1 LRAIG
6 WRVAGW
12 IARKRAPTTAAGA
25 LAVVALLWLASGTAA
40 ASTVQLP
47 LTIYDQG
54 NGLTSLSVVRLH
66 EGRDGFLWVGTEK
79 GLYRFDG
86 LGFEGV
92 GPAKGFETSEVVAMA
107 EDAGGHLW
115 VASRAGLQR
124 RNDGGTFE
132 FVSPEGKR
140 LLVDRGQSLAADGE
154 GGMLA
159 VSGHRLLRLA
169 PAAKGGWSETQPLAN
184 LQALAPGDVA
194 AVLQHSGTTWFG
206 CGPALCRLRNGVL
219 TRFGEDKGVP
229 ADKWL
234 GLLASRDGS
243 VWARG
248 IGHVLRLPANAN
260 AFASHDMPDGHMKVA
275 ASSIDIVEDRAGRI
289 LTRTDVG
296 LARWDGAHWQ
306 LFDTANGLPG
316 VGVSSM
322 VSDRDGMVWMGTY
335 GRGVY
340 YWSSADAVEDWT
352 AAQGLSGNLV
362 WSIARAD
369 AKSLWVASEAGA
381 EVIVPDENAARRAP
395 LALPPPAQAHAV
407 IADGKGALWYFLFDG
422 RVARYDTQSR
432 ETHVVTTLP
441 YLTRGALMD
450 HAGRLWAYTL
460 GGLFEIDTQKGTA
473 TRAAADLI
481 PPTMCSDAAEDT
493 AGRLWV
499 ACSAGLFRLGKD
511 GQWAH
516 VKLQP
521 EESAGGYENV
531 AVTPD
536 GRLWLSALQPGLWVA
551 ETSDADTLAVAPVA
565 DALLADTRFYFL
577 RADRR
582 GRLWAG
588 GGSGVDVLDHG
599 NWARLSTRD
608 GLLWD
613 ETNHGAFLADDDGT
627 VWIGAPVGLTHVLDP
642 DQLLAPRNI
651 QPVLTDARYSGKPV
665 GAAATLPFHEAA
677 ALVLHFGVANNNAGH
692 PVRFRYRLP
701 GVDGGWVET
710 AQREVR
716 YASLPPG
723 QYLFEV
729 QAVDV
734 NRRVASAPVS
744 LAFTVAPPWWQRPWA
759 YVAAVAL
766 ALLAT
771 WGAWRWRT
779 RLLIA
784 HARRLEAVVDVRTAE
799 LRDALQ
805 ARRMLLAHVGHDLR
819 APLNTILSAVRR
831 WRGGDAARDYPRIIE
846 RHVHQQMALIDELL
860 EFSRGELTGLRLAPQ
875 PGYLHAFLHEVAER
889 AELLA
894 ERHGNQLTTHFDERL
909 PALVVA
915 DFRRLGQVLMNL
927 LGNAAKFTHGGSVVL
942 RASAEAASGGVVSI
956 AFVVED
962 TGIGMDPKALE
973 ALRKPFARGDNA
985 ARHDG
990 SGLGLAIVEQLLE
1003 HMGSRLEV
1011 EAVPTGGSRFA
1022 FAVAL
1027 PLASADDVEADL
1039 PPGEDAGDVDGGDR
1053 VVLVVEPHAPTRAVL
1068 CDLLDGYG
1076 FHSVAAADGHAAA
1089 LALQAGRPALVITEL
1104 QFPGGDGWRL
1114 LHAVRE
1120 LDRGLPVL
1128 LYSATSP
1135 APSFVTNVNFNGVL
1149 LKPASAGDLMRQ
1161 VVKLAVTPSGVSP
1174 AISG

>member
-1 LRAIG
+1 MRRRRVRNALRSIMAC
-6 WRVAGW
+6 VAF
-12 IARKRAPTTAAGA
+12 AAA
-25 LAVVALLWLASGTAA
+25 ALLPTAQVH

-47 LTIYDQG
+47 LTIYDQST
-54 NGLTSLSVVRLH
+54 GLTSLSVVRLY
-66 EGRDGFLWVGTEK
+66 EGHDGFLWVGTEK

-86 LGFEGV
+86 LGFEAI
-92 GPAKGFETSEVVAMA
+92 GPSRGFQTSEVVAMT
-107 EDAGGHLW
+107 EDPAGHLW

-124 RNDGGTFE
+124 RKADGSFE
-132 FVSPEGKR
+132 WVSPDGKR
-140 LLVDRGQSLAADGE
+140 LLVDRGRSLAADSE

-159 VSGHRLLRLA
+159 VSGHRMLRLTQD
-169 PAAKGGWSETQPLAN
+169 AKGDWHVSEPLAN
-184 LQALAPGDVA
+184 VQVLAPGDIA
-194 AVLQHSGTTWFG
+194 AVIHNSGTTWFG

-248 IGHVLRLPANAN
+248 IAHVLRLPANAS
-260 AFASHDMPDGHMKVA
+260 AFVAHDIPDGHMKVA

-296 LARWDGAHWQ
+296 LARWDGARWQ
-306 LFDTANGLPG
+306 LFDTNNGLPG
-316 VGVSSM
+316 VGISSM

-352 AAQGLSGNLV
+352 AAQGLSGSLV
-362 WSIARAD
+362 WSIARGD
-369 AKSLWVASEAGA
+369 AHALWVATEAGA
-381 EVIVPDENAARRAP
+381 EVIAPEANAAHRAP
-395 LALPPPAQAHAV
+395 IELPPPAQAHAV
-407 IADGKGALWYFLFDG
+407 IADGKGAIWYFLFDG
-422 RVARYDTQSR
+422 RVARYDTQKH
-432 ETHVVTTLP
+432 ETRIVTTLP
-441 YLTRGALMD
+441 YLIRGALMD
-450 HAGRLWAYTL
+450 RQGRLWAYTL
-460 GGLFEIDTQKGTA
+460 GGLYQIDPLSGTA
-473 TRAAADLI
+473 TRAAPDLI
-481 PPTMCSDAAEDT
+481 PSTMCSDAAEDT
-493 AGRLWV
+493 QGRLWV
-499 ACSAGLFRLGKD
+499 ACSAGLFRLSED
-511 GQWAH
+511 RWSH
-516 VKLQP
+516 ISLQP
-521 EESAGGYENV
+521 GESAGGYENV

-551 ETSDADTLAVAPVA
+551 DVSDADTLAAAPVA

-577 RADRR
+577 RVDQR

-599 NWARLSTRD
+599 TWARLTMRD

-613 ETNHGAFLADDDGT
+613 ETNHGAFLADADGT

-651 QPVLTDARYSGKPV
+651 QPVIADAQYGDTRV
-665 GAAATLPFHEAA
+665 EAAATLPFQQAT

-701 GVDGGWVET
+701 GVDGDWVET
-710 AQREVR
+710 AQHEVR
-716 YASLPPG
+716 YALLPPG
-723 QYLFEV
+723 QYTFEV
-729 QAVDV
+729 QAIDV
-734 NRRVASAPVS
+734 NRRVASPP
-744 LAFTVAPPWWQRPWA
+744 LTLTFTVAPPWWQTVWA
-759 YVAAVAL
+759 YAGAAWLMLL
-766 ALLAT
+766 AL
-771 WGAWRWRT
+771 WGAWRWRM
-779 RLLIA
+779 RVLIA

-799 LRDALQ
+799 LRDALH

-819 APLNTILSAVRR
+819 APLNTIMSAVRK

-860 EFSRGELTGLRLAPQ
+860 EFSRGELTGLQLEPA

-889 AELLA
+889 ADLLA
-894 ERHGNQLTTHFDERL
+894 ERHGNHLATHFDEHL

-942 RASAEAASGGVVSI
+942 RAGVGQAGAERARI
-956 AFVVED
+956 TFVVED

-973 ALRKPFARGDNA
+973 ALRQPFARGDNA

-990 SGLGLAIVEQLLE
+990 SGLGLAIVEQLLQ
-1003 HMGSRLEV
+1003 HMGSHLDV
-1011 EAVPTGGSRFA
+1011 EAVPSGGSRFT
-1022 FAVAL
+1022 FGVLLPVAS
-1027 PLASADDVEADL
+1027 PNDVEPEL
-1039 PPGEDAGDVDGGDR
+1039 PPGEDAGEIDGDDR

-1089 LALQAGRPALVITEL
+1089 VALQQQRPALVVTEL
-1104 QFPGGDGWRL
+1104 HFPGGDGWRL

-1120 LDRGLPVL
+1120 QHRDLPVL
-1128 LYSATSP
+1128 LYAATAP
-1135 APSFVTNVNFNGVL
+1135 APTFVTNVNFDGVL
-1149 LKPASAGDLMRQ
+1149 LKPGTAGEFMRQ
-1161 VVKLAVTPSGVSP
+1161 VMKLAVTCQRVSGSP
-1174 AISG
+1174 VR

>member
-1 LRAIG
+1 ML
-6 WRVAGW
+6 RVAATLALGL
-12 IARKRAPTTAAGA
+12 IAT
-25 LAVVALLWLASGTAA
+25 LAHASA
-40 ASTVQLP
+40 VQLP
-47 LTIYDQG
+47 LTVYDQG
-54 NGLTSLSVVRLH
+54 NGLTSLSVVRLQ
-66 EGRDGFLWVGTEK
+66 EGHDGFLWVGTEK

-86 LGFEGV
+86 LGFEGI
-92 GPAKGFETSEVVAMA
+92 GPAKGFQTSEVVAMA

-124 RNDGGTFE
+124 RNDEGTFAW
-132 FVSPEGKR
+132 VSPGEKR
-140 LLVDRGQSLAADGE
+140 LLVDRGQSLAADGQ

-169 PAAKGGWSETQPLAN
+169 QEGGGAWVETQPLAN
-184 LQALAPGDVA
+184 LQAQAPGDVT

-248 IGHVLRLPANAN
+248 IGHVLRLPPNAT
-260 AFASHDMPDGHMKVA
+260 AFVAHDMPEGHMKVA

-296 LARWDGAHWQ
+296 LARWDGGQWQ
-306 LFDTANGLPG
+306 LFDAANGLPG
-316 VGVSSM
+316 VGISSM

-369 AKSLWVASEAGA
+369 AHTLWVASEAGA
-381 EVIVPDENAARRAP
+381 EVIEPEQNAAHRAP

-422 RVARYDTQSR
+422 RVARYDTQTH
-432 ETHVVTTLP
+432 ETRVVTTLP
-441 YLTRGALMD
+441 YLIRGALRD
-450 HAGRLWAYTL
+450 HTGRLWAYTL
-460 GGLFEIDTQKGTA
+460 GGLFEIDPLKGTA
-473 TRAAADLI
+473 TRAAPDLI
-481 PPTMCSDAAEDT
+481 PSTMCSDASEDT

-499 ACSAGLFRLGKD
+499 ACSAGLFRLSG
-511 GQWAH
+511 GRWTH
-516 VKLQP
+516 VQLQP
-521 EESAGGYENV
+521 GESAGGYENI

-551 ETSDADTLAVAPVA
+551 DTSDKDTLAAAPVD

-577 RADRR
+577 RVDQR

-599 NWARLSTRD
+599 AWARLSMRD

-613 ETNHGAFLADDDGT
+613 ETNHGAFLADTDGT

-651 QPVLTDARYSGKPV
+651 LPVLTGVHYGDAPV
-665 GAAATLPFHEAA
+665 DTREALPYKEAA

-716 YASLPPG
+716 YASLPSG
-723 QYLFEV
+723 HYTFEV

-734 NRRVASAPVS
+734 NRRVASPPLTLS
-744 LAFTVAPPWWQRPWA
+744 FTVAPPWWQTPWA
-759 YVAAVAL
+759 YAAAVLLVL
-766 ALLAT
+766 AVM
-771 WGAWRWRT
+771 WVAWRWRM
-779 RLLIA
+779 RVLIA
-784 HARRLEAVVDVRTAE
+784 HARRLEAVVEVRTSE

-819 APLNTILSAVRR
+819 APLNTILSAVRK
-831 WRGGDAARDYPRIIE
+831 WRRGDVGRDYPRIIE

-860 EFSRGELTGLRLAPQ
+860 EFSRGELTGLRLEPA
-875 PGYLHAFLHEVAER
+875 PGYLHAFLHELAER

-894 ERHGNQLTTHFDERL
+894 ERHGNHLTTHFDERL

-927 LGNAAKFTHGGSVVL
+927 LGNAAKFTHGGTVVL
-942 RASAEAASGGVVSI
+942 HAEVLHGPGNGVRLG
-956 AFVVED
+956 FTVED

-973 ALRKPFARGDNA
+973 ALRQPFARGDNA

-1003 HMGSRLEV
+1003 HMGSRLAV
-1011 EAVPTGGSRFA
+1011 EAVPTGGSRFT
-1022 FAVAL
+1022 FAVEV
-1027 PLASADDVEADL
+1027 PLASVDDVEAEL
-1039 PPGEDAGDVDGGDR
+1039 APGEDAGEVDGADE

-1076 FHSVAAADGHAAA
+1076 FHSVAAADGQA
-1089 LALQAGRPALVITEL
+1089 ALQAMQAHRPALVITEL
-1104 QFPGGDGWRL
+1104 RFPGGDGWRL
-1114 LHAVRE
+1114 LHAARD
-1120 LDRGLPVL
+1120 LHKDLPVL
-1128 LYSATSP
+1128 LYAATHP
-1135 APSFVTNVNFNGVL
+1135 APSFVTHVNFNGVL
-1149 LKPASAGDLMRQ
+1149 LKPATAGELMRQ
-1161 VVKLAVTPSGVSP
+1161 VMKLAVTRPGLTPSPVG
-1174 AISG
+1174 

>member
-1 LRAIG
+1 M
-6 WRVAGW
+6 
-12 IARKRAPTTAAGA
+12 
-25 LAVVALLWLASGTAA
+25 
-40 ASTVQLP
+40 QLP

-54 NGLTSLSVVRLH
+54 NGLTSLSVVRMH
-66 EGRDGFLWVGTEK
+66 EGSDGFLWVGTEK

-86 LGFEGV
+86 LGFDSV
-92 GPAKGFETSEVVAMA
+92 GPAKGFQTSEVVAMA
-107 EDAGGHLW
+107 EDAGHHLW

-124 RNDGGTFE
+124 RGDDGHFAW
-132 FVSPEGKR
+132 VSADSQP
-140 LLVDRGQSLAADGE
+140 LLVDRGQSLTADGE

-159 VSGHRLLRLA
+159 VSGHRLLRLT
-169 PAAKGGWSETQPLAN
+169 PGNGQGTWTQTLPLEH
-184 LQALAPGDVA
+184 LQAQAPGDVT
-194 AVLQHSGTTWFG
+194 AVLQSNGSTWFG

-219 TRFGEDKGVP
+219 ARFGEDKGVP

-243 VWARG
+243 LWARG
-248 IGHVLRLPANAN
+248 IGHVLRLPANAT
-260 AFASHDMPDGHMKVA
+260 AFIAHDMPDGHMKVA

-316 VGVSSM
+316 VGISSM

-352 AAQGLSGNLV
+352 TAQGLSGNLV

-369 AKSLWVASEAGA
+369 AHSLWVASEAGA
-381 EVIVPDENAARRAP
+381 EVIEPEANAAHRAP
-395 LALPPPAQAHAV
+395 LDLPPPTQAHAV
-407 IADGKGALWYFLFDG
+407 IADGKGGLWYFLFDG
-422 RVARYDTQSR
+422 RVAHVDTA
-432 ETHVVTTLP
+432 THAARVVTTLP
-441 YLTRGALMD
+441 YLVRGALLD
-450 HAGRLWAYTL
+450 HEGRLWAYTL
-460 GGLFEIDTQKGTA
+460 GGLFAIDPVHGTA
-473 TRAAADLI
+473 TRAAPDLI
-481 PPTMCSDAAEDT
+481 PSTMCSDAAEDP

-499 ACSAGLFRLGKD
+499 ACSAGLFRLGTD
-511 GQWAH
+511 GRWAH
-516 VKLQP
+516 VRLQP
-521 EESAGGYENV
+521 GESAGGYENV

-536 GRLWLSALQPGLWVA
+536 GRLWLSALQPGLLVA
-551 ETSDADTLAVAPVA
+551 ESSDADTLAAAPVA

-577 RADRR
+577 RVDRR

-599 NWARLSTRD
+599 SWARLSMRD

-613 ETNHGAFLADDDGT
+613 ETNHGAFLADEDGT

-651 QPVLTDARYSGKPV
+651 QPVLTDVHYGQQRV
-665 GAAATLPFHEAA
+665 GAEARLPYKDAA
-677 ALVLHFGVANNNAGH
+677 ALVLQFGVANNNAGH

-710 AQREVR
+710 DQHELR

-723 QYLFEV
+723 HYTFEV

-734 NRRVASAPVS
+734 NRRVASAP
-744 LAFTVAPPWWQRPWA
+744 LALSFSVAPPWWQTPWA
-759 YVAAVAL
+759 WAAAAVL
-766 ALLAT
+766 ALLAG
-771 WGAWRWRT
+771 WVAWRWRM
-779 RLLIA
+779 RVLIA
-784 HARRLEAVVDVRTAE
+784 HARRLEAVVEVRTTE

-819 APLNTILSAVRR
+819 APLNTILSAVRQ
-831 WRGGDAARDYPRIIE
+831 WRGGDTGRDHPRVIE
-846 RHVHQQMALIDELL
+846 GHVHQQMALIDELL
-860 EFSRGELTGLRLAPQ
+860 EFSRGELTGLQLEPA

-889 AELLA
+889 AEWLA
-894 ERHGNQLTTHFDERL
+894 ERHGNQLATRFDDHL

-915 DFRRLGQVLMNL
+915 DFRRLGQILMNL

-942 RASAEAASGGVVSI
+942 HAEVRHASANGVRLG
-956 AFVVED
+956 FTVED

-973 ALRKPFARGDNA
+973 TLRQPFARGA
-985 ARHDG
+985 GATSQEG
-990 SGLGLAIVEQLLE
+990 SGLGLAIVGQLLE
-1003 HMGSRLEV
+1003 RMGSALAV

-1022 FAVAL
+1022 FVIEV
-1027 PLASADDVEADL
+1027 PLAGPDDVEAEL
-1039 PPGEDAGDVDGGDR
+1039 APGEDAGPVEGGER

-1076 FHSVAAADGHAAA
+1076 FHSVAAADGAAA
-1089 LALQAGRPALVITEL
+1089 ARALQAGARPGLVITEL
-1104 QFPGGDGWRL
+1104 HFPGGDGWRL

-1120 LDRGLPVL
+1120 LHGDLPVL
-1128 LYSATSP
+1128 LYAATAP
-1135 APSFVTNVNFNGVL
+1135 APTFVTNVNFDGVV
-1149 LKPASAGDLMRQ
+1149 LKPGTAGALMRQ
-1161 VVKLAVTPSGVSP
+1161 VVKLARTATGVTPSPVV
-1174 AISG
+1174 

>member
-1 LRAIG
+1 MSQRAMRPPHVG
-6 WRVAGW
+6 SAWRHV
-12 IARKRAPTTAAGA
+12 I
-25 LAVVALLWLASGTAA
+25 AVVLVAAAACLALPQAR

-54 NGLTSLSVVRLH
+54 TGLTSLSVVRLY
-66 EGRDGFLWVGTEK
+66 EGHDGFLWVGTEK

-86 LGFEGV
+86 LGFESI
-92 GPAKGFETSEVVAMA
+92 GPSRGFQTSEVVAMT
-107 EDAGGHLW
+107 EDTGNHLW

-124 RNDGGTFE
+124 RKDDGSFE
-132 FVSPEGKR
+132 WVSPGGKR
-140 LLVDRGQSLAADGE
+140 LLVDRGRSLAADSE

-159 VSGHRLLRLA
+159 VSGHRMLRLTQDA
-169 PAAKGGWSETQPLAN
+169 RGEWSVSEPLAHV
-184 LQALAPGDVA
+184 QALAPGDIA
-194 AVLQHSGTTWFG
+194 AVIHNSGTTWFG

-248 IGHVLRLPANAN
+248 IAHVLRLPANAS
-260 AFASHDMPDGHMKVA
+260 AFEAHDIPGGHMKVA

-296 LARWDGAHWQ
+296 LARWDGARWQ
-306 LFDTANGLPG
+306 LFDPDNGLPS
-316 VGVSSM
+316 VGISSM

-340 YWSSADAVEDWT
+340 FWSSADAVEDWT
-352 AAQGLSGNLV
+352 AAQGLSGSLV
-362 WSIARAD
+362 WSIARGD
-369 AKSLWVASEAGA
+369 ARELWVASEAGA
-381 EVIVPDENAARRAP
+381 EVIAPDDNAAHRAP
-395 LALPPPAQAHAV
+395 ITLPPPAQAHAV
-407 IADGKGALWYFLFDG
+407 IADGKGAIWYFLFDG
-422 RVARYDTQSR
+422 RVARYDTKTR
-432 ETHVVTTLP
+432 DTRIVATLP
-441 YLTRGALMD
+441 YLIRGALMD
-450 HAGRLWAYTL
+450 RQGRLWAYTL
-460 GGLFEIDTQKGTA
+460 GGLFQIDPLSGA
-473 TRAAADLI
+473 VTRAAPDLI
-481 PPTMCSDAAEDT
+481 PSTMCSDATEDT
-493 AGRLWV
+493 QGRLWV
-499 ACSAGLFRLGKD
+499 ACSAGLFRLSGER
-511 GQWAH
+511 WAH
-516 VKLQP
+516 VTLQP
-521 EESAGGYENV
+521 GESAGGYENV

-551 ETSDADTLAVAPVA
+551 DASDADTLAAAPVA

-577 RADRR
+577 RVDLR

-599 NWARLSTRD
+599 TWARLTMRD

-613 ETNHGAFLADDDGT
+613 ETNHGAFLADADGT

-651 QPVLTDARYSGKPV
+651 LPVIADVLYGDTRV
-665 GAAATLPFHEAA
+665 AASATLPSREST

-701 GVDGGWVET
+701 GVDGDWVET

-723 QYLFEV
+723 QYTFSV
-729 QAVDV
+729 QALDV
-734 NRRVASAPVS
+734 NRRVASPP
-744 LAFTVAPPWWQRPWA
+744 LTMTFTIAPPWWQTAWA
-759 YVAAVAL
+759 YAGAAVLVLL
-766 ALLAT
+766 AL
-771 WGAWRWRT
+771 WGAWRWRM
-779 RLLIA
+779 RVLIA
-784 HARRLEAVVDVRTAE
+784 HARRLEAVVEVRTTE

-819 APLNTILSAVRR
+819 APLNTILSAVRK
-831 WRGGDAARDYPRIIE
+831 WRGGDSERDYPRIIE

-860 EFSRGELTGLRLAPQ
+860 EFSRGELTGLQLEPA

-894 ERHGNQLTTHFDERL
+894 ERHGNHLTTHFDERL

-927 LGNAAKFTHGGSVVL
+927 LGNAAKFTHGGRVAL
-942 RASAEAASGGVVSI
+942 HASLAPGEGGAARI

-973 ALRKPFARGDNA
+973 ALRQPFIRGDNA
-985 ARHDG
+985 QRHDG
-990 SGLGLAIVEQLLE
+990 SGLGLAIVEQLLQ
-1003 HMGSRLEV
+1003 HMRSHLAV
-1011 EAVPTGGSRFA
+1011 EAVPSGGSRFA
-1022 FAVAL
+1022 FSVVLPVAG
-1027 PLASADDVEADL
+1027 PDDVEPEL
-1039 PPGEDAGDVDGGDR
+1039 PPGEDAGEIEGDDR
-1053 VVLVVEPHAPTRAVL
+1053 VVLVVEPHAPTRAIL

-1076 FHSVAAADGHAAA
+1076 FHSVAAADGQGAAR
-1089 LALQAGRPALVITEL
+1089 ALQATRPAPVVTEL

-1120 LDRGLPVL
+1120 QYRDVPVL
-1128 LYSATSP
+1128 LYAATAP
-1135 APSFVTNVNFNGVL
+1135 APTFVTNVNFNGVL
-1149 LKPASAGDLMRQ
+1149 LKPGTAGEFMRQ
-1161 VVKLAVTPSGVSP
+1161 VMKLAVTSP
-1174 AISG
+1174 RVTGSPVR